1 MEMHG
6 YELKSS
12 DGSSRKLVSGSATSM
27 IHEPHPQ
34 SILNAYKLRKKVDF
48 FATEG
53 TPAVSQTMSC
63 KEYDGS
69 VLLSAEDNLL
79 HGRIVGIRDLVSYD
93 GKKVRTL

>member
-1 MEMHG
+1 
-6 YELKSS
+6 
-12 DGSSRKLVSGSATSM
+12 
-27 IHEPHPQ
+27 
-34 SILNAYKLRKKVDF
+34 
-48 FATEG
+48 
-53 TPAVSQTMSC
+53 MSC